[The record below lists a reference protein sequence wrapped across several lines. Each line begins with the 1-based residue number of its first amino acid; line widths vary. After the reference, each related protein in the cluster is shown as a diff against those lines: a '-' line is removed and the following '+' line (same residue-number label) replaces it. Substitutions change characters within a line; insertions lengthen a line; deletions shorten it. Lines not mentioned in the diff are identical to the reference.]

1 MLSLAVIGLDLGGTK
16 LAGALFTRSGKILQK
31 SVVPLE
37 GRQGRAVGEL
47 IRLELKNLLAAA
59 HVRGVNVSATGV
71 SVPGISYSRT
81 GKVWAPNI
89 PGWEDYPLRRELQA
103 ALPDKR
109 IRVVI
114 DSDRACY
121 ILGETWRGVAKG
133 CHNAIFLAVGTG
145 IGAGILIDGR
155 ILRGAHDIAG
165 AIGWLAL
172 DRPFRPEY
180 VGCGCFEYHAS
191 GTGLAKVASEILARR
206 PGRSPNSPSLHHSN
220 PLIHKSINPS
230 IRRSTTPPLHHSA
243 TASFA
248 SARDV
253 FSAYDRDDPVAK
265 EVMAQAVEFWGMA
278 VANLVSLFNPKMI
291 IFGGGVFGPAARF
304 LGDIY
309 AEAQKWAQPI
319 SIKQVKLQASKLGG
333 DAGLYGAGCLAL
345 QAAKTVPQG
354 A

>member
-1 MLSLAVIGLDLGGTK
+1 MPKMAVIGLDLGGTK
-16 LAGALFTRSGKILQK
+16 LAGALFTRSGKIFQK

-47 IRLELKNLLAAA
+47 IRQELKNLLTAARA
-59 HVRGVNVSATGV
+59 KRVNVSAIGV

-81 GKVWAPNI
+81 AKVWAPNI
-89 PGWEDYPLRRELQA
+89 PGWDDYPLRREILA
-103 ALPDKR
+103 ALPDKC

-133 CHNAIFLAVGTG
+133 CRNAIFLAFGTG
-145 IGAGILIDGR
+145 IGAGVLIDGR

-172 DRPFRPEY
+172 DRPFRREY

-191 GTGLAKVASEILARR
+191 GEGLAKVANELLARHR
-206 PGRSPNSPSLHHSN
+206 GRVAA
-220 PLIHKSINPS
+220 KSYKVK
-230 IRRSTTPPLHHSA
+230 RLQGYKGLT
-243 TASFA
+243 
-248 SARDV
+248 ARDV
-253 FSAYDRDDPVAK
+253 FSAYDRGDPVAK
-265 EVMAQAVEFWGMA
+265 EVLAQAIECWGMT
-278 VANLVSLFNPKMI
+278 VANLVSLFNPEMI
-291 IFGGGVFGPAARF
+291 IFGGGVFGPAAQF

-309 AEAQKWAQPI
+309 AEATKWAQPI
-319 SIKQVKLQASKLGG
+319 SIKQVKLRASKLGG

-345 QAAKTVPQG
+345 QAQSGPC
-354 A
+354 